1 MTHDKFYDVKALQE
15 TWGTNFNTDEE
26 RNQVKWHD
34 LKVLRVEKDH
44 PEAFFYKISFTEE
57 TFKKVC
63 VRKRILRL
71 RGSGSAIAIDQSLF
85 SIVLTHAYTE
95 KIALSDAKKKDIK
108 ELIDKNVIPK
118 SYYDVYYKYVLGDT
132 DN

>member
-15 TWGTNFNTDEE
+15 TWGKNFNTDEE

-44 PEAFFYKISFTEE
+44 PEAFFYKTSFTEE
-57 TFKKVC
+57 MFKKVC
-63 VRKRILRL
+63 VRKRILRV
-71 RGSGSAIAIDQSLF
+71 RGSGSPIAIDQALF
-85 SIVLTHAYTE
+85 SIGLTHAYTE
-95 KIALSDAKKKDIK
+95 KIALSDAKKDIK

-118 SYYDVYYKYVLGDT
+118 SYYDVYYKYGLGDT